1 MPESISIDSLP
12 NTSSVTI
19 KRLKTL
25 GIETYF
31 DLLNYFPYRYENYSI
46 VSTIAGAQ
54 PGETVTITGTVV
66 DAKFQITRSG
76 LRIQVFKI
84 ADETG
89 EMELGFY
96 NQPYLLRLIKKGARI
111 SVAGTVEQYGRKITM
126 KPKEYEILGTD
137 GVKRHTGKIIPVYS
151 QAGGI
156 SSKTL
161 REKMQKALQVTQI
174 PEMLPEKIIS
184 YNNLKSA
191 DFAYRQIHF
200 PSSEDNAD
208 AARSRLAFDE
218 MFAIQ
223 LSSSLIKR
231 DWEKDSVTHKFKS
244 SAKINKRLADFIGSL
259 PFNLTGSQ
267 SDIWGEIFS
276 DLKRTRPMNR
286 FLQGEVG
293 SGKTVIAALACYFAY
308 LNGFRSLIMAPTEI
322 LASQHFTTLSGLFKD
337 YPVKIGYHTASNKI
351 EGGDIIVGTQ
361 ALITKKFKLDKVGLI
376 VVDEQHRFGVAQRA
390 ALREKGTNPH
400 LLTMTATPIP
410 RTVVLTM
417 HGELD
422 LSVITEMPKGRKPV
436 RTYLVPAQKRPSGY
450 EWIKKHIR
458 NSGAQ
463 VFVVCP
469 LIEESEV
476 ETLKS
481 IKASKKEYENLK
493 KIFPDFKLGLLHG
506 KMKSADKEKVMSDFK
521 DHKYDILVTT
531 PVVEVGVDIPN
542 ATIMII
548 EGAERFGLAQLH
560 QLRGRVGRGDK
571 ESYCLLFTEKEEAAI
586 GERLSF
592 FSRTNMGTELA
603 EEDLKLRGPGNIY
616 GLRQHGYVDL
626 KIASLTDY
634 QLIQKTKKAAEYFI
648 SHFKLKDFPII
659 ERRVAKNRLDKISRD

>member
-1 MPESISIDSLP
+1 MPESQSIDSLP

-19 KRLKTL
+19 KRLKSL

-31 DLLNYFPYRYENYSI
+31 DLINYFPYRYENYSI
-46 VSTIAGAQ
+46 VTTIAGAQ
-54 PGETVTITGTVV
+54 PGETVTIAGNVL
-66 DAKFQITRSG
+66 DAKYQVTRTG
-76 LRIQVFKI
+76 LRLQVFKI
-84 ADETG
+84 ADGTG

-96 NQPYLLRLIKKGARI
+96 NQPYLLRLIKKGSNI
-111 SVAGTVEQYGRKITM
+111 SVAGLIEIYGRKITM
-126 KPKEYEILGTD
+126 KPKEYEILGPD
-137 GVKRHTGKIIPVYS
+137 GIKRHTGKIIPVYS
-151 QAGGI
+151 QSGGL

-161 REKMQKALQVTQI
+161 REKIQRALDSTQI
-174 PEMLPEKIIS
+174 PEILPEKIIA
-184 YNNLKSA
+184 YNGLESA
-191 DFAYRQIHF
+191 DYAYRQIHF
-200 PSSEDNAD
+200 PSTDED
-208 AARSRLAFDE
+208 ARRARIRLAFDE

-223 LSSSLIKR
+223 LSTTLIKKE
-231 DWEKDSVTHKFKS
+231 WEKDAVINKFKGT
-244 SAKINKRLADFIGSL
+244 AKNKKLLADFIAGL
-259 PFNLTGSQ
+259 PFDLTGSQ
-267 SDIWGEIFS
+267 SRIWNEIYE
-276 DLKRTRPMNR
+276 DLTRIRPMNR

-293 SGKTVIAALACYFAY
+293 SGKTVIAALACYFSY
-308 LNGFRSLIMAPTEI
+308 LNGFKSLIMAPTEI
-322 LASQHFTTLSGLFKD
+322 LASQHFKTLTELFKN
-337 YPVKIGYHTASNKI
+337 YPLKIGYHTSSNKI
-351 EGGDIIVGTQ
+351 EGGDIIIGTQ
-361 ALITKKFKLDKVGLI
+361 ALITKKFEMNKVGLI

-436 RTYLVPAQKRPSGY
+436 KTYLVPKNKRQSGY
-450 EWIKKHIR
+450 EWIKKQIEKYR
-458 NSGAQ
+458 VQ

-476 ETLKS
+476 ETMKS
-481 IKASKKEYENLK
+481 IRASKREYENLK
-493 KIFPDFKLGLLHG
+493 AIFQDFRVGLLHG
-506 KMKSADKEKVMSDFK
+506 KMKSGEKESIMADFK
-521 DHKYDILVTT
+521 GGKYDILVTT

-571 ESYCLLFTEKEEAAI
+571 ESHCLLFTEKEETAI

-592 FSRTNMGTELA
+592 FSKTNLGTELA

-616 GLRQHGYVDL
+616 GLKQHGYVDL

-634 QLIQKTKKAAEYFI
+634 QLIEKSKRAAEYFV
-648 SHFKLKDFPII
+648 SHFNLKDFPQIK
-659 ERRVAKNRLDKISRD
+659 ELVMKNRTDKISRD